1 MSVRNGNSGFCFAL
15 LLFCPTFVA
24 PNETDKLM
32 TLPQD
37 PFMLLGVVNMK
48 LRDQY
53 VSLDELCEDLQVERK
68 DLEARLAAAGF
79 EYLEAHKRFA

>member
-1 MSVRNGNSGFCFAL
+1 
-15 LLFCPTFVA
+15 
-24 PNETDKLM
+24 M

-53 VSLDELCEDLQVERK
+53 ASLDELCEDLQVERE

-79 EYLEAHKRFA
+79 EYLEAHKLFA

>member
-1 MSVRNGNSGFCFAL
+1 MEIRGFAL
-15 LLFCPTFVA
+15 RSSCFVLLLPLQTKL
-24 PNETDKLM
+24 DKLM

-53 VSLDELCEDLQVERK
+53 ASLDELCEDLQVERK